1 MGQKVHPYGFRLGY
15 TKPWKSRWFVE
26 RDYDKLLLE
35 DVKLKNELK
44 DKLKSAGVSS
54 IEVERP
60 GNKLRVIIK
69 TARPGIIIGRKGA
82 EIDID
87 ILFRAHVV
95 GVFNCRAQQLFN
107 FRRNPLFVERQRVQR
122 IFHAPALNEFQHQ
135 ARLLRRHANKSGL
148 SSEFHF

>member
-35 DVKLKNELK
+35 DVRLKNELK

-54 IEVERP
+54 IEIERP

-69 TARPGIIIGRKGA
+69 TARELTLERKRNRA
-82 EIDID
+82 
-87 ILFRAHVV
+87 FRVVLARAAAAAH
-95 GVFNCRAQQLFN
+95 FT
-107 FRRNPLFVERQRVQR
+107 
-122 IFHAPALNEFQHQ
+122 
-135 ARLLRRHANKSGL
+135 SG
-148 SSEFHF
+148 H